1 MSDDLV
7 NKMTLD
13 CLISKDQ
20 LQKLN
25 KKLKEDTN
33 KKKSSLLIQ
42 WKDRIKQLFN
52 DLLEN
57 NPPDDLLYEVTD
69 AFENLIDKSVYYFE
83 SHDKTLILE
92 NERRDDCIQDDIDY
106 DKEEK
111 MIESGNYIERDSSNK
126 DYEIKEE
133 NESTLYHDDNDN
145 EYDNEY
151 EDNNVPDNKSAIIYS
166 DNSDEIDDDNHNHDN
181 HNDNTNNASNAT
193 KMDHEPKIV
202 RKKYYKKNQIS
213 NGVEDIHKLPLNW
226 FQSVRQS
233 YKQNEI
239 IPRRKEVNSQSKI
252 HTETKK

>member
-1 MSDDLV
+1 MSNDLV
-7 NKMTLD
+7 DQFTLD
-13 CLISKDQ
+13 CLVSRPQ

-25 KKLKEDTN
+25 QRLKETKDKTKLN
-33 KKKSSLLIQ
+33 EIEK
-42 WKDRIKQLFN
+42 WKDRIENLFK
-52 DLLEN
+52 DLLVN
-57 NPPDDLLYEVTD
+57 NPPDDILFEVKS
-69 AFENLIDKSVYYFE
+69 AFDNFIDKSIYYFKA
-83 SHDKTLILE
+83 HDNCIKLE
-92 NERRDDCIQDDIDY
+92 KEREDYIIKDDIDY